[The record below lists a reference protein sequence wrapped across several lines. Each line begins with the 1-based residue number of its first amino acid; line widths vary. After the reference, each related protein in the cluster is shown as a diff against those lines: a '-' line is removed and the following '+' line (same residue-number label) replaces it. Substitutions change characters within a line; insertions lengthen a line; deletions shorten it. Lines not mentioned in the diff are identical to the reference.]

1 MTELS
6 EAVVGENG
14 VLSLYLKAEDGSVST
29 IRLSERAQALVLQAL
44 LASSLDPLTPSSRRF
59 HPAGLSRFRIA
70 DEVGL
75 SFLFSKQMG
84 IHVVL
89 DRSLADSLRELLA
102 TFDDPSTWRAARL
115 N

>member
-6 EAVVGENG
+6 EAVIGENG
-14 VLSLYLKAEDGSVST
+14 VLSLYLKAEDGRVST
-29 IRLSERAQALVLQAL
+29 IRLSERAQALVLQTL
-44 LASSLDPLTPSSRRF
+44 LASSLDPLRPSSRRF

-75 SFLFSKQMG
+75 SFLFSPQMG
-84 IHVVL
+84 IHFVL
-89 DRSLADSLRELLA
+89 DRSLAEALRELLT
-102 TFDDPSTWRAARL
+102 TFDDASTWRTPSL